1 MGQTQIEGV
10 VIKELV
16 TYPDERGFFR
26 EMIRVTDDFF
36 GEGFAQLSHS
46 LMYPGV
52 AKAWHIHKTQ
62 VDWWYV
68 PFGTLKVA
76 LYDTRPDLPTHG
88 VTQELFMGENYG
100 QKVLKIPPGVAHGC
114 KAIGGDQPPDLC
126 HLVGLQSRRR
136 RPHPPRRPH
145 HRLRLERRANDQVNG
160 TTTGTLNTKMQADR
174 FVPLV
179 FFVVKRYAD
188 H

>member
-1 MGQTQIEGV
+1 MAEPQIEGV

-26 EMIRVTDDFF
+26 ELIRVTDDFF

-76 LYDTRPDLPTHG
+76 LYDARPDSPTHG
-88 VTQELFMGENYG
+88 VTQELFMGENVG

-114 KAIGGDQPPDLC
+114 KAIGGIS
-126 HLVGLQSRRR
+126 HLIYVTSSVYNPEEEGRI
-136 RPHPPRRPH
+136 PHDDPGIGYDWNAGP
-145 HRLRLERRANDQVNG
+145 
-160 TTTGTLNTKMQADR
+160 TIK
-174 FVPLV
+174 
-179 FFVVKRYAD
+179 
-188 H
+188 